1 MKLRLKDRVAIVTG
15 GAGGIG
21 RTYVLALAGEG
32 AKVVI
37 ADVADAAE
45 TAAEVQAAGG
55 EVVTVVTDVTDEAS
69 ARAMAETALKTYGR
83 IDVLVNNAGIAG
95 RFARVPVEEVSVE
108 LWDRVMAV
116 NSKGMFLCAKAVL
129 PAMKTQRSGK
139 IINISSHTF
148 YQGAPGMIAYTT
160 SKGCVL
166 AFTRALAREVGDH
179 GISVNALAPDFIPL
193 DDDLIEVPEYVE
205 ATNRSRCFKR
215 SLAPEDLVGT
225 LLYLAGDDSA
235 FVTGQS
241 FLVNGGSYLQ

>member
-69 ARAMAETALKTYGR
+69 AQAMAETALKTYGR
-83 IDVLVNNAGIAG
+83 IDILVNNAGIAG
-95 RFARVPVEEVSVE
+95 RFARVPVEEVSVD

-116 NSKGMFLCAKAVL
+116 NSKGMFLCAKTV
-129 PAMKTQRSGK
+129 R
-139 IINISSHTF
+139 
-148 YQGAPGMIAYTT
+148 
-160 SKGCVL
+160 
-166 AFTRALAREVGDH
+166 
-179 GISVNALAPDFIPL
+179 
-193 DDDLIEVPEYVE
+193 
-205 ATNRSRCFKR
+205 
-215 SLAPEDLVGT
+215 
-225 LLYLAGDDSA
+225 
-235 FVTGQS
+235 
-241 FLVNGGSYLQ
+241 